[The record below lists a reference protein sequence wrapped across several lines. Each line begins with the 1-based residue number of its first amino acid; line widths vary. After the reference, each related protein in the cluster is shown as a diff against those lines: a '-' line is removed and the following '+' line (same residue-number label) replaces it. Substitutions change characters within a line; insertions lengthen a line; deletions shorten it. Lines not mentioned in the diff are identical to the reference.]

1 MIDSGNQSAFPLLL
15 DESHLRVVWD
25 DDDSSFAVRMQVACI
40 IYLDTVSNRGDT
52 CFDVM
57 AIAPFLGTGLVVNRN
72 AERSNKQPNNVA
84 IVSKHPRCCKEGP
97 EMKQS
102 DGVI

>member
-25 DDDSSFAVRMQVACI
+25 DDDSSFAVRMQVTRNI
-40 IYLDTVSNRGDT
+40 HLDSVSNKGDT

-57 AIAPFLGTGLVVNRN
+57 AVAPFLGTGLVVSRN
-72 AERSNKQPNNVA
+72 VERANKQPNNVA
-84 IVSKHPRCCKEGP
+84 IVSKYPRCCKEGP